1 MDYKVPRRSN
11 LVSDELNQEAPVSWE
26 APVEAEVP
34 AVVEVVSTPAEPEP
48 VVVPEP
54 EPEPEPEPVVEVVS
68 TPEPAAVVEAPAA
81 EEAKSKKST
90 AAASYQDGEVVV
102 LSKLVLSNKE
112 RNSRSVA
119 LVQEQLVS
127 KGYADADIDKRGW
140 YKENTQKALLEF
152 CGSEGINEATLRKLF
167 SNTKVAIAY

>member
-1 MDYKVPRRSN
+1 M
-11 LVSDELNQEAPVSWE
+11 SDELNQEAPVSWE
-26 APVEAEVP
+26 APTEAEAP
-34 AVVEVVSTPAEPEP
+34 AVVEVVYTPAEPEP

-54 EPEPEPEPVVEVVS
+54 EPEPVVEVVA
-68 TPEPAAVVEAPAA
+68 TPEPAAEVETPAA
-81 EEAKSKKST
+81 EVAKSKKST

-102 LSKLVLSNKE
+102 LSKLILSNKE

-119 LVQEQLVS
+119 LVQEQLIS

-140 YKENTQKALLEF
+140 YKENTHKALLEF
-152 CGSEGINEATLRKLF
+152 CGSEGINQATLKKLF